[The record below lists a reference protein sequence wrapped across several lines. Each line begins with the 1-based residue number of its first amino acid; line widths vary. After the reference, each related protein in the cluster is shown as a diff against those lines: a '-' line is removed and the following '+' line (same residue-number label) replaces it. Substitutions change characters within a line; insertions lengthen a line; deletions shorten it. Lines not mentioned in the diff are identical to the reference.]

1 MKLVCSSKIRNVMKK
16 LMFVFS
22 ILLVSGCTTLSK
34 DVVLV
39 SEGGETSKLLVYRD
53 SAFQNAMV
61 SLYVGKSDEY
71 FMKLRNGQYGVV
83 EMDAGPYVIQAKADA
98 SPSSLIQVNLKPDE
112 ITCLEGAPNK
122 QALGAVFSPLMAN
135 AVPAFLLTQ
144 VDCPSAEALKDYKLV
159 TKP

>member
-1 MKLVCSSKIRNVMKK
+1 MKK

-71 FMKLRNGQYGVV
+71 FMKLQW
-83 EMDAGPYVIQAKADA
+83 
-98 SPSSLIQVNLKPDE
+98 
-112 ITCLEGAPNK
+112 
-122 QALGAVFSPLMAN
+122 
-135 AVPAFLLTQ
+135 
-144 VDCPSAEALKDYKLV
+144 
-159 TKP
+159 